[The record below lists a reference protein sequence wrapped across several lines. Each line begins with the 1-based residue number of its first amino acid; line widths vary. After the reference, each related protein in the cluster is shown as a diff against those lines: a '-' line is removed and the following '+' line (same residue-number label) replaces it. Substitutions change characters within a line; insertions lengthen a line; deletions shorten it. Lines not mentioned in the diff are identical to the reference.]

1 MKPNDDRALVL
12 MQRCAE
18 SVMNEF
24 KDVVIAYGQS
34 DEFSF
39 VLKKTTTQ
47 FSRRARYSIID
58 PQGYL
63 CEKGMVARGLLIV
76 LVTVSPPSS

>member
-1 MKPNDDRALVL
+1 MKPNDERALGL
-12 MQRCAE
+12 MRQSAE
-18 SVMNEF
+18 NVMNEF

-47 FSRRARYSIID
+47 FSRRAR
-58 PQGYL
+58 
-63 CEKGMVARGLLIV
+63 
-76 LVTVSPPSS
+76 